1 MKLFFFES
9 HKNHR
14 ISRRLTCLP
23 LGERGLRFLSPDV
36 SRPDPLDPHAV
47 DPALR
52 PEFVRPAFR
61 CGL

>member
-23 LGERGLRFLSPDV
+23 LSERGLRFLSPDAC
-36 SRPDPLDPHAV
+36 RPDPLDPRAV
-47 DPALR
+47 DPALA

>member
-1 MKLFFFES
+1 MKLFSFES

-23 LGERGLRFLSPDV
+23 LSERGLRFLSPDAC
-36 SRPDPLDPHAV
+36 RPDPLDPRAV
-47 DPALR
+47 DPALM